1 MENER
6 SRKELL
12 DSLVDIRDVK
22 IDRSMSVEDRMKSY
36 VEQIKNP
43 YMFKVGNTVVRV
55 SYANTQA
62 TIKDNFVNLLASMRE
77 SRRITPKES
86 FL

>member
-22 IDRSMSVEDRMKSY
+22 IARSMSVEDRMKSY

-62 TIKDNFVNLLASMRE
+62 TINDNFVNLLASM
-77 SRRITPKES
+77 
-86 FL
+86 

>member
-1 MENER
+1 MADKQ

-22 IDRSMSVEDRMKSY
+22 IDRSQPVEERMKSY

-43 YMFKVGNTVVRV
+43 YFFTVGNTVVRV

-62 TIKDNFVNLLASMRE
+62 TINDNFVNLLASM
-77 SRRITPKES
+77 
-86 FL
+86 

>member
-1 MENER
+1 MENKR
-6 SRKELL
+6 TRKELL

-62 TIKDNFVNLLASMRE
+62 TINDNFVNLLASM
-77 SRRITPKES
+77 
-86 FL
+86 

>member
-6 SRKELL
+6 TRKELL
-12 DSLVDIRDVK
+12 DSLVDIRDVI

-62 TIKDNFVNLLASMRE
+62 TINDNFVNLLASM
-77 SRRITPKES
+77 
-86 FL
+86 

>member
-55 SYANTQA
+55 SYANPQA
-62 TIKDNFVNLLASMRE
+62 TINDNFVNLLASM
-77 SRRITPKES
+77 
-86 FL
+86 

>member
-22 IDRSMSVEDRMKSY
+22 IERSMSVEDRMKSY

-62 TIKDNFVNLLASMRE
+62 TINDNFVNLLASM
-77 SRRITPKES
+77 
-86 FL
+86 

>member
-55 SYANTQA
+55 SYANSQA
-62 TIKDNFVNLLASMRE
+62 TINDNFVNLLASM
-77 SRRITPKES
+77 
-86 FL
+86 

>member
-1 MENER
+1 MQKEMTR
-6 SRKELL
+6 RELL

-22 IDRSMSVEDRMKSY
+22 IDRSVSVEERMKSY

-43 YMFKVGNTVVRV
+43 YMFKVGSTVVRV

-62 TIKDNFVNLLASMRE
+62 TINDNFVNLLASM
-77 SRRITPKES
+77 
-86 FL
+86 

>member
-1 MENER
+1 MENR
-6 SRKELL
+6 QELL

-22 IDRSMSVEDRMKSY
+22 IDRSLPVEERRKSY

-55 SYANTQA
+55 SYANTTQ
-62 TIKDNFVNLLASMRE
+62 TINDNFLNLLMS
-77 SRRITPKES
+77 
-86 FL
+86 L

>member
-1 MENER
+1 MADKQ

-22 IDRSMSVEDRMKSY
+22 IDRSQPVEERMKSY
-36 VEQIKNP
+36 VEQINNP
-43 YMFKVGNTVVRV
+43 YLFKVGNTVVRV

-62 TIKDNFVNLLASMRE
+62 TINDNFVNLLASM
-77 SRRITPKES
+77 
-86 FL
+86 

>member
-1 MENER
+1 MEDER
-6 SRKELL
+6 TRKELL

-62 TIKDNFVNLLASMRE
+62 TINDNFVNLLASM
-77 SRRITPKES
+77 
-86 FL
+86 

>member
-43 YMFKVGNTVVRV
+43 YMIKVGNTVVRV

-62 TIKDNFVNLLASMRE
+62 TINDNFVNLLASM
-77 SRRITPKES
+77 
-86 FL
+86 

>member
-43 YMFKVGNTVVRV
+43 YMFKVGNTVGRG

-62 TIKDNFVNLLASMRE
+62 TINDNFVNLLASM
-77 SRRITPKES
+77 
-86 FL
+86 